1 MRVTAEPTDHAPVH
15 PTLGYRVEDGDRSVV
30 IAGDTVPC
38 EGLDRLCAGADALVH
53 TVVRRDQIEA
63 LGVPRL
69 LDVLDYHSSVQDAA
83 RTAARAGVGTLVL
96 THMVPA
102 VQPGAE
108 QEWID
113 LARTGFDGT
122 IVLSEDL
129 TTFEVGP
136 VVQ

>member
-1 MRVTAEPTDHAPVH
+1 M
-15 PTLGYRVEDGDRSVV
+15 
-30 IAGDTVPC
+30 
-38 EGLDRLCAGADALVH
+38 
-53 TVVRRDQIEA
+53 
-63 LGVPRL
+63 PR
-69 LDVLDYHSSVQDAA
+69 

-136 VVQ
+136 VVR

>member
-1 MRVTAEPTDHAPVH
+1 MPPA
-15 PTLGYRVEDGDRSVV
+15 
-30 IAGDTVPC
+30 
-38 EGLDRLCAGADALVH
+38 
-53 TVVRRDQIEA
+53 RR
-63 LGVPRL
+63 P
-69 LDVLDYHSSVQDAA
+69 
-83 RTAARAGVGTLVL
+83 RAGVGTLVL

-113 LARTGFDGT
+113 LAQAEFDGT

-129 TTFEVGP
+129 TTIEVGP